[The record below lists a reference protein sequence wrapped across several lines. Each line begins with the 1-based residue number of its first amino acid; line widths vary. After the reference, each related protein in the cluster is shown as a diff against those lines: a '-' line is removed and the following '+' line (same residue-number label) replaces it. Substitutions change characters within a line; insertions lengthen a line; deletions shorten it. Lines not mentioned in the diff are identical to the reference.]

1 MQKITMLVATLMIS
15 CLFVLPVSG
24 QTPASSNTG
33 IAVVELFTS
42 QGCSSCPPADD
53 VLRQLDQRSD
63 NGEPI
68 FCLSFHVDY
77 WNKLGWVDP
86 YSKKLFSQRQRAYA
100 NGFDSNRVYTPQ
112 MIVNG
117 EQEFVGSKKALSEKY
132 VDEALAAR
140 ADAIV
145 DVSASVDSE
154 NKIATVRYELPGS
167 VAGKFLNI
175 AVVETSLSNK
185 VPRGENARRTLSHA
199 NVVRAFDIVDL
210 EDGATGERELELPA
224 ELKLESAEVIAYV
237 QDRSTLKINGASRA
251 PLTSPRE

>member
-1 MQKITMLVATLMIS
+1 MQKVTMFVAVLMAS
-15 CLFVLPVSG
+15 SLLALPASG
-24 QTPASSNTG
+24 QTSTDGNG
-33 IAVVELFTS
+33 LAVVELFTS
-42 QGCSSCPPADD
+42 QGCSSCPPADE

-68 FCLSFHVDY
+68 YCLSFHVDY

-100 NGFDSNRVYTPQ
+100 NGFNSNRVYTPQ

-117 EQEFVGSKKALSEKY
+117 EREFVGSKKLLAEKNVGQALET
-132 VDEALAAR
+132 R
-140 ADAIV
+140 ADAV
-145 DVSASVDSE
+145 VNVSATVDR
-154 NKIATVRYELPGS
+154 KTRVATVQYELPGS
-167 VAGKFLNI
+167 VAGKFLNL

-199 NVVRAFDIVDL
+199 NVVRAFEIVDL
-210 EDGATGERELELPA
+210 EDGASGKQELELPA
-224 ELKLESAEVIAYV
+224 ELKFETAEVIAYV